1 MSSSHWTHSE
11 VEEIV
16 RDYLA
21 MLAHELRGEPFN
33 KAARNRA
40 LRTRLEGRSRGS
52 VEFKHQNISSVLVE
66 LGYPYI
72 NGYKPLSNV
81 QDILRGEVLRQL
93 EPLSDLVKD
102 DVEAPQAHVTVADVL
117 GIRVDPPE
125 SATSELRE
133 RQADQVAA
141 YHPHPRMNY
150 LQQESLNR
158 SLGDAGETLVM
169 DYERVRLQR
178 AGKDHLAGNVEQVSK
193 TVGDHAGYDI
203 RSYEVDGHDRFI
215 EVKTTRYG
223 MYTPFYMSAG
233 EVRFSKSHASVYRLY
248 RLFQFRQGPRLFN
261 LPGDVEHHVR
271 LKSVNY
277 RAHF

>member
-1 MSSSHWTHSE
+1 MSSGHWTPSE
-11 VEEIV
+11 VGAIV
-16 RDYLA
+16 RDYLD

-33 KAARNRA
+33 KAAHNRA
-40 LRTRLEGRSRGS
+40 LRQRLQGRNHAS
-52 VEFKHQNISSVLVE
+52 VEFKHRNISSVLIE

-72 NGYKPLSNV
+72 NGYKPLPNV
-81 QDILRGEVLRQL
+81 QNLLRQEVLRQL
-93 EPLSDLVKD
+93 EPLADLVKGN
-102 DVEAPQAHVTVADVL
+102 VEAPQAHVTVPDIL
-117 GIRVDPPE
+117 DIRVDPPE
-125 SATSELRE
+125 ATASELRE
-133 RQADQVAA
+133 KQADQVAA
-141 YHPHPRMNY
+141 YQPRHKIDY

-158 SLGDAGETLVM
+158 SLGEAGETLVI

-203 RSYEVDGHDRFI
+203 HSYEVNGRDRFI

-233 EVRFSKSHASVYRLY
+233 EVRFSKSHASAYSLY
-248 RLFQFRQGPRLFN
+248 RLFQFRQGPGLFT
-261 LPGDVEHHVR
+261 LPGDVEHNVR
-271 LKSVNY
+271 LRSVNY